1 MKNSRIYKNIS
12 GKIKELVVS
21 DVSRRRVSFFLLNGA
36 LTLTALVMSIVNI
49 ITAEYALFVAAF
61 TFSLLCLLNIIL
73 LHATRVDER
82 LIYTLFGAES
92 LALLAFFFVS
102 GIPNG
107 RAVGMSYPELRPAY
121 IRCPR
126 GGALFRRLLLQCSF
140 SSFGCR
146 SEGRCCFIH
155 TRMNLCFGCRFFTA
169 QSLSYRF

>member
-49 ITAEYALFVAAF
+49 ITAEYALFVATF
-61 TFSLLCLLNIIL
+61 TFSLLCLLNIIV

-126 GGALFRRLLLQCSF
+126 GERFFGACSCNAHFLLLGAVRKVAAALF
-140 SSFGCR
+140 
-146 SEGRCCFIH
+146 IH
-155 TRMNLCFGCRFFTA
+155 G
-169 QSLSYRF
+169 

>member
-107 RAVGMSYPELRPAY
+107 FS
-121 IRCPR
+121 
-126 GGALFRRLLLQCSF
+126 AL
-140 SSFGCR
+140 
-146 SEGRCCFIH
+146 
-155 TRMNLCFGCRFFTA
+155 
-169 QSLSYRF
+169 

>member
-1 MKNSRIYKNIS
+1 MKHSRIYKNIS

-21 DVSRRRVSFFLLNGA
+21 DVSRKRVSFFLLNGA

-102 GIPNG
+102 G

-126 GGALFRRLLLQCSF
+126 GERFFGACSCNAHFLLLGAVRKVAAALF
-140 SSFGCR
+140 
-146 SEGRCCFIH
+146 IH
-155 TRMNLCFGCRFFTA
+155 G
-169 QSLSYRF
+169 